1 MGMFNDFSQKNKEDS
16 PHKAK
21 KLRPKTSIKRGDM
34 PRYLQPTHGAVQKNT
49 DFDIKTFFYRDLIM
63 IRYKENQRAQIINE
77 K

>member
-1 MGMFNDFSQKNKEDS
+1 MFNNISQKTKEDS
-16 PHKAK
+16 AHKVRK
-21 KLRPKTSIKRGDM
+21 SRPKTTIKRGDV
-34 PRYLQPTHGAVQKNT
+34 PSYLQPTHGAVQKNT